1 MRKNPRRERIG
12 DGDERSLLVLVL
24 ILLLIFIFIFI
35 LVLGWDWWRVWGEE
49 LRVKELR
56 FQVRGTGI

>member
-12 DGDERSLLVLVL
+12 DGDERSLLVL
-24 ILLLIFIFIFI
+24 LLVLIFIFIFI

-49 LRVKELR
+49 LRV
-56 FQVRGTGI
+56 QVRGTGI